1 MEPPQPPPPSPP
13 PAAPFDPNARP
24 KTGGCPKPL
33 IIGCLA
39 ILVIGGLVLL
49 GAFAYMAKNAG
60 KVLQWSVTQM
70 ENGVMAK
77 LPADVTQEERDRLR
91 MAFADVTAG
100 LSSGAITPDKFQ
112 PVQIKILEI
121 ARKEQVTRQDVLD
134 LTRLLEETAA
144 QKSGASE
151 RGVPP

>member
-1 MEPPQPPPPSPP
+1 MEPPQPPPPP
-13 PAAPFDPNARP
+13 PASPFDPNARP

-39 ILVIGGLVLL
+39 VLVIGGLGLL
-49 GAFAYMAKNAG
+49 GAFYYMAKNAG

-70 ENGVMAK
+70 ENGVMAQ

-91 MAFADVTAG
+91 MAFANVTAG
-100 LSSGAITPDKFQ
+100 LKSGAITPDKFQ
-112 PVQIKILEI
+112 PVQFKMLEI
-121 ARKEQVTRQDVLD
+121 VRKKEQVTREDILE

-144 QKSGASE
+144 QGKGAGE
-151 RGVPP
+151 RAVPP

>member
-1 MEPPQPPPPSPP
+1 MEPPQPPPPP
-13 PAAPFDPNARP
+13 PASPFDPNARP

-39 ILVIGGLVLL
+39 ILVIGGLALL
-49 GAFAYMAKNAG
+49 AAFFYMSKNAG

-70 ENGVMAK
+70 ENGVMAQ

-91 MAFADVTAG
+91 IAFANVTAG
-100 LSSGAITPDKFQ
+100 LKSGAITPDKFQ
-112 PVQIKILEI
+112 SVQFKILEI
-121 ARKEQVTRQDVLD
+121 VRKKDQVTREDILE

-144 QKSGASE
+144 QGSGAGG
-151 RGVPP
+151 RAVPP